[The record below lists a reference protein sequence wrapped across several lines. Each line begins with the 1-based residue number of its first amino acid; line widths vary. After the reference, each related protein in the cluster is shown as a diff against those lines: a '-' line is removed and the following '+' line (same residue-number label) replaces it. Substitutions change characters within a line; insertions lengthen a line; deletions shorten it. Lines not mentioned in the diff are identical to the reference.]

1 MKNLASLKVLNT
13 IYLMM
18 VIDSGFNYFLGHP
31 LDTKLSVYLPF
42 RT

>member
-18 VIDSGFNYFLGHP
+18 VIIVALITFWATL
-31 LDTKLSVYLPF
+31 
-42 RT
+42 